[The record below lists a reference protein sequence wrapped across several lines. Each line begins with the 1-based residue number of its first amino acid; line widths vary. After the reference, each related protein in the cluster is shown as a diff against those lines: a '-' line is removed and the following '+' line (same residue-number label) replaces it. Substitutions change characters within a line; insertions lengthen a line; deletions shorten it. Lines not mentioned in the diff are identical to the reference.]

1 MDILYKTIGGSD
13 EFKKIDNNIIDLNA
27 CILKFVD
34 EDIITE
40 VEIEDEIIKN
50 HQESNEFIYHK
61 LKTTAGDKLRIKVK
75 IKKDNKIKNIEKTI
89 KIDKNSYIYDKNEL
103 ASIRKI
109 GEFALASL
117 KDNIAN
123 TNNDYFETILNNIQ
137 GDLDNIDEVY
147 KSFANII
154 KLAKEIS
161 INPKVELVEKETVK
175 DSNMVKKINS
185 SSARYFTMHPEY
197 WYREGDELPR
207 PIKILTESF
216 EENRDIY
223 ENQLIKYILYK
234 CKDINEK
241 IIYSLEAIIS
251 ALEGSI
257 IKAQANIDT
266 EEMSQSEINKVL
278 IENKVKKDKLKIY
291 KSYRGKFKISKG
303 EIKELLY
310 ELSDIKLNTR
320 IKLRLTQKILY
331 DKRYFKILNIYNKN
345 LKELKFN
352 TEEKSNCDYPAIYS
366 FMFIFAE
373 IVCQSLQSLGFCEI
387 ENEIKAADKTIFD
400 SNDMIDIY
408 GYHFNHSE
416 DNKFYYKMTIN
427 SLNSES
433 KNSILLELNYREEKE
448 KIRFYFNPIFT
459 QKPIGV
465 IYVND
470 LYKKYYDESYDT
482 TIIINT
488 LSIDRIKF
496 TSENEKQKSI
506 FNLSTLGNSFS
517 SYEDYKKYGAFKQG
531 MISLSSRDLG
541 NEFYKLINLFR
552 LKMIKLHCYEYCTYC
567 GHGPYIQQEKELL
580 ICSACGKKIAINKCN
595 SCGNEMIKFL
605 SKVTSE
611 DIEEKFE
618 DAINYHKKYEIK
630 IATLGACYEKFYSN
644 SGGFCSSC
652 GKCQKENGN
661 CTRCNVIN

>member
-1 MDILYKTIGGSD
+1 
-13 EFKKIDNNIIDLNA
+13 
-27 CILKFVD
+27 
-34 EDIITE
+34 
-40 VEIEDEIIKN
+40 
-50 HQESNEFIYHK
+50 
-61 LKTTAGDKLRIKVK
+61 
-75 IKKDNKIKNIEKTI
+75 
-89 KIDKNSYIYDKNEL
+89 
-103 ASIRKI
+103 
-109 GEFALASL
+109 
-117 KDNIAN
+117 
-123 TNNDYFETILNNIQ
+123 
-137 GDLDNIDEVY
+137 
-147 KSFANII
+147 
-154 KLAKEIS
+154 
-161 INPKVELVEKETVK
+161 
-175 DSNMVKKINS
+175 
-185 SSARYFTMHPEY
+185 
-197 WYREGDELPR
+197 
-207 PIKILTESF
+207 
-216 EENRDIY
+216 
-223 ENQLIKYILYK
+223 
-234 CKDINEK
+234 
-241 IIYSLEAIIS
+241 
-251 ALEGSI
+251 
-257 IKAQANIDT
+257 
-266 EEMSQSEINKVL
+266 
-278 IENKVKKDKLKIY
+278 
-291 KSYRGKFKISKG
+291 
-303 EIKELLY
+303 
-310 ELSDIKLNTR
+310 
-320 IKLRLTQKILY
+320 
-331 DKRYFKILNIYNKN
+331 
-345 LKELKFN
+345 
-352 TEEKSNCDYPAIYS
+352 
-366 FMFIFAE
+366 
-373 IVCQSLQSLGFCEI
+373 
-387 ENEIKAADKTIFD
+387 
-400 SNDMIDIY
+400 
-408 GYHFNHSE
+408 
-416 DNKFYYKMTIN
+416 MTIN

-433 KNSILLELNYREEKE
+433 QNSILLELNYREEKE

-618 DAINYHKKYEIK
+618 DVINYHKKYEIK

-652 GKCQKENGN
+652 GKCQKEDGN
-661 CTRCNVIN
+661 CIRCKVIK